1 MSPARALDYAR
12 RHRARFVDELAA
24 FVRFPSVSAQ
34 PAHAG
39 DVRACA
45 GWLAG
50 KLRDAGLER
59 VEVVPTPGHPSVLGE
74 WRHVPRRP
82 TVLIYGHYDVQP
94 PEPLADWSSPP
105 FEPRIRGED
114 LHGRGA
120 SDDKGQLWAHV
131 KAIESSLRGA
141 GALPVNVVCLFE
153 GEEEIGSTN
162 LGAVFDVRRDALAA
176 DAAVISDT
184 RILGPDRPAITYAL
198 RGKLA
203 FELELRGSA
212 IDLHSGGFGGAV
224 HNPAQALCELIAG
237 LHDARGRI
245 AIPGLYDSVRDWSE
259 AERARMARSGP
270 DDARILRDAR
280 SLHGWGERGYS
291 LQERTTIRPALAV
304 TSLRGGYQ
312 GPGGK
317 AIIPARASAKFCLRL
332 VPDQDPQEIER
343 LVRRHLGRVVPP
355 TVRHSIRVM
364 SAAAPALMD
373 RGHPLMRAA
382 RFAYGKAFGRPPVF
396 LRSGGTIPLVGTLQ
410 ERLGIPTVLMGFALP
425 DDRMHAP
432 NEKFHLPTFGRALE
446 TILWFLAH
454 VGQDHRAAPSSGGG
468 PAMRS
473 RLTALH
479 RPGLARQV

>member
-1 MSPARALDYAR
+1 MPPAQAFDYAR
-12 RHRARFVDELAA
+12 RHRGRFVDELAE
-24 FVRFPSVSAQ
+24 FVRIPSVSAQ

-59 VEVVPTPGHPSVLGE
+59 VQVVPTAGHPSVLGE
-74 WRHVPRRP
+74 WRHAPGRP

-94 PEPLADWSSPP
+94 PDPLDDWRSPP
-105 FEPRIRGED
+105 FEPRVRGED
-114 LHGRGA
+114 LYGRGA

-141 GALPVNVVCLFE
+141 GTLPLNVVCLFE
-153 GEEEIGSTN
+153 GEEEVGSTN
-162 LGAVFDVRRDALAA
+162 LGAVLSSHRDVLAA
-176 DAAVISDT
+176 DGAVISDT

-203 FELELRGSA
+203 FEVELRGA
-212 IDLHSGGFGGAV
+212 AHDLHSGSFGGAV

-237 LHDARGRI
+237 LHDGRGRI
-245 AIPGLYDSVRDWSE
+245 AIPGLYDSVRDWGD

-270 DDARILRDAR
+270 GDARILRDAR
-280 SLHGWGERGYS
+280 ALRGWGERGYS
-291 LQERTTIRPALAV
+291 LHERTTIRPSLV
-304 TSLRGGYQ
+304 VSSLRGGYQ

-332 VPDQDPQEIER
+332 VPDQDPREVER
-343 LVRRHLGRVVPP
+343 LVRRHLDRAVPP
-355 TVRHSIRVM
+355 TVRHSFRVL
-364 SAAAPALMD
+364 SAAGPALMD
-373 RGHPLMRAA
+373 RRHPLTRAA
-382 RFAYGKAFGRPPVF
+382 RFAYHKAFGHPPVF

-432 NEKFHLPTFGRALE
+432 NEKFHLPTFGRAIE
-446 TILWFLAH
+446 TILWFLAR
-454 VGQDHRAAPSSGGG
+454 VGGRGDGAVWRPHRTATTAAP
-468 PAMRS
+468 
-473 RLTALH
+473 
-479 RPGLARQV
+479 

>member
-24 FVRFPSVSAQ
+24 FVRFASVSAQ
-34 PAHAG
+34 PSHAG

-45 GWLAG
+45 AWLAG
-50 KLRDAGLER
+50 KLRRAGLEG
-59 VEVVPTPGHPSVLGE
+59 VEVIPTPGHPAVLGE
-74 WRHVPRRP
+74 WRRARGRP
-82 TVLIYGHYDVQP
+82 TILIYGHYDVQP
-94 PEPLADWSSPP
+94 ADPLADWTSPP
-105 FEPRIRGED
+105 FEPQVRGED

-162 LGAVFDVRRDALAA
+162 LGVVLDARRDALAA
-176 DAAVISDT
+176 DGAVISDT

-203 FELELRGSA
+203 FELELRGA
-212 IDLHSGGFGGAV
+212 AHDLHSGGFGGAV

-237 LHDARGRI
+237 LHDRRGRI
-245 AIPGLYDSVRDWSE
+245 AIPGLYDRVREWDE
-259 AERARMARSGP
+259 AERARMARDGP

-280 SLHGWGERGYS
+280 ARRGWGERGYS
-291 LQERTTIRPALAV
+291 LHERTTIRP
-304 TSLRGGYQ
+304 SLSVSGLRAGYQ

-332 VPDQDPQEIER
+332 VPDQDPREVER
-343 LVRRHLGRVVPP
+343 LIRRHLSRVIPS
-355 TVRHSIRVM
+355 TIRHSLRIL
-364 SAAAPALMD
+364 SAAAPALLD
-373 RGHPLMRAA
+373 RRHPVTRAA
-382 RFAYGKAFGRPPVF
+382 RFAYHKAFGRPPVF
-396 LRSGGTIPLVGTLQ
+396 LRSGGTIPLVSALQ
-410 ERLGIPTVLMGFALP
+410 ERLGVPTVLMGFALP

-432 NEKFHLPTFGRALE
+432 NEKFHLPTFGRAIE
-446 TILWFLAH
+446 TILWFFDRLGRDDRAVH
-454 VGQDHRAAPSSGGG
+454 FDGTVGTTNMS
-468 PAMRS
+468 
-473 RLTALH
+473 TALR
-479 RPGLARQV
+479 RPGLARRG